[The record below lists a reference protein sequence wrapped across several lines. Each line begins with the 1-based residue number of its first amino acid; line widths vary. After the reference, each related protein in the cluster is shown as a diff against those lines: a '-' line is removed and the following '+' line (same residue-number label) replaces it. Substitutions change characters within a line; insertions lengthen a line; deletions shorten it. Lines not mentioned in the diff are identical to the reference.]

1 MSRIYC
7 KLTECYWNREHRT
20 IKNNDTNRKG
30 RWNYKSVCSKNYI
43 HLSRN
48 GICLDFRGEG

>member
-7 KLTECYWNREHRT
+7 KLTECYWNRERRT

-30 RWNYKSVCSKNYI
+30 RWNYKSVCSKKLYSFI
-43 HLSRN
+43 KKWYMLR
-48 GICLDFRGEG
+48 FQR